1 MDKLDSIIHQPVRL
15 QIMAVLCKMTP
26 EEEADF
32 TYLKKLLQLTDGNL
46 GAHLLKLE
54 EADYTVVNKIFV
66 KRKPKT
72 YIKATGKGRDAFKAH
87 VEALRRIVDT
97 DSL

>member
-1 MDKLDSIIHQPVRL
+1 MDKLDAIIHQPVRL
-15 QIMAVLCKMTP
+15 QIMAVLCKMAP

-32 TYLKKLLQLTDGNL
+32 TYLRKLLQLTDGNL

-54 EADYTVVNKIFV
+54 ETGYTAVNKAFV

-87 VEALRRIVDT
+87 VEALRRIVNT
-97 DSL
+97 D